1 MTMKS
6 KADVK
11 NEMNKLYDDA
21 RTGKITAKDAERLS
35 RILKRLRKVLPG
47 SSLEADLNKIL
58 EE

>member
-1 MTMKS
+1 MKT
-6 KADVK
+6 KADVR

-21 RTGKITAKDAERLS
+21 RTGKVSTKDAERLS
-35 RILKRLRKVLPG
+35 RILKRLRKVLPS